1 MPRALDLATAL
12 GTSLA
17 PTVKSAQVRLRSCPP
32 PPLVRLDSYLT
43 CYATS
48 HATSLRLNMASDS
61 DEDFGADS
69 DYKRPQ
75 TPTRRPPARNAKQK
89 LPARSTR
96 ASTRNYHESSDD
108 DLNGPVIDVDSDAA
122 DQAHSLDTSNKKRK
136 RVTSS
141 NQDVRRSKRTHRS
154 AGSPKTPQSRTRSAP
169 VKKKTPTNNRSVRTV
184 AIGPE
189 SPCSLAGD
197 WARLPYLV
205 WLNIFNELASPL
217 RDLSAR
223 EDTGAQNEAKSTLL
237 ASARSSK
244 ILADPALT
252 ALYHTPL
259 LPRREAA
266 AQLLETLRTPPD
278 STMLN
283 YRPKVVVLR
292 IEVEENLSRKVFGTY
307 LNLNELVQYLPR
319 LQHIELYTALDA
331 KPWRQLDKSVRWKY
345 SPELFNAL
353 QSIPPMGNPDL
364 IDEGLTYLPLES
376 WSWSSRLIP
385 LDWSMETL
393 REIHAA
399 PSFQSLRKIT
409 FINFQVPSVTSK
421 TIDPID
427 IAAMD
432 DPVIRDVASI
442 ISLMP
447 RLEHLVFEASTV
459 ANGSLLEQ
467 LPKNLKHLELI
478 NCWEVDAEHMIDFLR
493 DRGHSLQTMVLNHCQ
508 SLSLQF
514 LPVLGSACPNLE
526 EIHVDTKYFRHHEF
540 YKDDKPFWEVF
551 LRPDQ
556 IPTWPTKLRCIDMQH
571 LQFSDHRA
579 ARSFCKSLETSAERL
594 PHLRR
599 LSIDIKLNSTLDK
612 RTKLRNYWA
621 PRLQTIFKRP
631 MVVPTSI
638 TATLARQFEQQAV
651 IEPGR
656 RRSLKACATP
666 IRRSIRLAEVLS
678 SPDVTQDEASGTSG
692 REASRRGQVKKEAR
706 RLGNESYDADGES
719 DDELS
724 NEINADP
731 KKNTPVQRLCDV
743 VEIQLD
749 NSRVVED
756 KFHWGDFADNPESEP
771 EAEDPDW
778 NGQDLDFD

>member
-1 MPRALDLATAL
+1 
-12 GTSLA
+12 
-17 PTVKSAQVRLRSCPP
+17 
-32 PPLVRLDSYLT
+32 
-43 CYATS
+43 
-48 HATSLRLNMASDS
+48 MASDS

-184 AIGPE
+184 AIGPQ

-331 KPWRQLDKSVRWKY
+331 KPWRQLDKLDVLAPGELELEL
-345 SPELFNAL
+345 SPYTSGLVD
-353 QSIPPMGNPDL
+353 GNVARD
-364 IDEGLTYLPLES
+364 T
-376 WSWSSRLIP
+376 RC
-385 LDWSMETL
+385 
-393 REIHAA
+393 

-442 ISLMP
+442 ISLIP

-638 TATLARQFEQQAV
+638 TAALARQFEQQAV